1 MSKPINMIFL
11 TIVPIRLIIFFL
23 VTSWCYLTKNPY
35 LSNALVFAY
44 GFAEIVINFGIYV
57 VIREENNELA
67 GEEVRRRHAD

>member
-1 MSKPINMIFL
+1 MIFL

-23 VTSWCYLTKNPY
+23 VTSWCYLTKNQY